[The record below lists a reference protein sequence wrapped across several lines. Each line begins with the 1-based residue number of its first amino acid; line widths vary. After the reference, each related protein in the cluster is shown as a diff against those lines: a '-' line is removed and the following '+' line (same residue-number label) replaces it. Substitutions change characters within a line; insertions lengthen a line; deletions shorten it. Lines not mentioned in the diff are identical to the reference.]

1 MEIRG
6 LGGIHSGRSIP
17 VNGSVVIGRNP
28 QACTVVYPDST
39 KGVSRLHCRVDS
51 GSGGGTLTDLGSS
64 YGTFLNGRKLPP
76 NVPTPLH
83 DGDTFYVGDQSNMFS
98 VSGAGSQG
106 GSQASSSSNRKSSS
120 GKGVLIG
127 ILAALAVII
136 IAAIVIVLVKIN
148 GDKGYD
154 ISGTTWRITSEPG
167 MRISFAEN
175 GDLLWSDQ
183 GDFEMDGTWTYS
195 PAGKNMVSVKYS
207 APVSTVTYT
216 AGGDLKVFGILGF
229 DVNNSEA
236 FVSQYSKGSVW
247 KYTYDSKTKSV
258 EIRDVNNYL
267 LMVLEE

>member
-106 GSQASSSSNRKSSS
+106 GSSAPASNSKGSSG

-127 ILAALAVII
+127 VLAAIAVIV
-136 IAAIVIVLVKIN
+136 IAVVAVLLLRMNQSKP
-148 GDKGYD
+148 YD
-154 ISGTTWRITSEPG
+154 ITGTTWRVESVPG
-167 MRISFAEN
+167 MRLSFAEN
-175 GDLLWSDQ
+175 GDLIWTDQ
-183 GDFEMDGTWTYS
+183 GDFEMNGTWSYS
-195 PAGKNMVSVKYS
+195 PAGDNTVSVKYS
-207 APVSTVTYT
+207 APVSTVTVT
-216 AGGDLKVFGILGF
+216 EGGDLKIFGILGY
-229 DVNNSEA
+229 DVNNSESV
-236 FVSQYSKGSVW
+236 VSQYSKGSVW
-247 KYTYDSKTKSV
+247 KFIYDDKTKSV
-258 EIRDVNNYL
+258 EIMDVNNYH
-267 LMVLEE
+267 LMTLVE